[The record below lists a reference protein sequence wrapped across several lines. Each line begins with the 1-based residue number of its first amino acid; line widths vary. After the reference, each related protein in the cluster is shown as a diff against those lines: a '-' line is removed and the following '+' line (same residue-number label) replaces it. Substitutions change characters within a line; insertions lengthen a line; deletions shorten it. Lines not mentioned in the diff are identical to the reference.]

1 MSISNSKS
9 LKCSNIH
16 QIVQISKNS
25 HYSKTR
31 LHDMHAKIELI
42 HKLNNN
48 FLSRPKHPSLFKKSR
63 IPKKK
68 KLVKNPI
75 TRIDL
80 QKHLDMQKQSNNME
94 NRFIQKAWRKIFIF
108 IFIFNKT
115 KIL

>member
-25 HYSKTR
+25 HYLKTR
-31 LHDMHAKIELI
+31 LHDKHAKIELI

-68 KLVKNPI
+68 KKVKNPI

-94 NRFIQKAWRKIFIF
+94 NQFIQKAWRKIFF
-108 IFIFNKT
+108 FFF
-115 KIL
+115 